1 MWSCNQVPV
10 MPCGTIAPEGRTTLP
25 SALHLHLLMQM
36 NSITTSHSWMKC
48 PVPPQK
54 LQLLLPGAL
63 IPVAATPVLRGL
75 APAGWDC
82 IAVLNISPREV
93 ITAIRGS
100 VFAEDWSMGGLAI
113 VVGSVGTS

>member
-1 MWSCNQVPV
+1 M
-10 MPCGTIAPEGRTTLP
+10 TL
-25 SALHLHLLMQM
+25 
-36 NSITTSHSWMKC
+36 HSQMKC
-48 PVPPQK
+48 PVPLQK

-93 ITAIRGS
+93 ITAMRGS
-100 VFAEDWSMGGLAI
+100 IFAEVWSMGGLGI
-113 VVGSVGTS
+113 VVGSVGTCSGARTDAAGPAPNT